1 MAALN
6 DPLHSPVLGKS
17 VGAVTT
23 RSNPSH
29 PLHLTL
35 DSVIVNLNVSAVYSP
50 RDKRRRGRE
59 SITCDHKN
67 IVCLSQLETLRKGG
81 RKTPKELVSVRLSA
95 AERLHVVANCGEN
108 ASSLGPNHAL
118 DVGWLK
124 HLSPAASSSLRAI
137 QDTRVSSTSKKSLY
151 LALASCVRTLSLET
165 IITDLMVEGDDQIVV
180 MPRQVL
186 RQTAADTYH

>member
-35 DSVIVNLNVSAVYSP
+35 DSVIVNLNLSAVYSP

-59 SITCDHKN
+59 SITHDHKKD
-67 IVCLSQLETLRKGG
+67 IVCLETLRKVG
-81 RKTPKELVSVRLSA
+81 RKILKELVSVRLAA
-95 AERLHVVANCGEN
+95 AERLHVATNCGEN

-118 DVGWLK
+118 GVGAECGG
-124 HLSPAASSSLRAI
+124 P
-137 QDTRVSSTSKKSLY
+137 
-151 LALASCVRTLSLET
+151 
-165 IITDLMVEGDDQIVV
+165 
-180 MPRQVL
+180 
-186 RQTAADTYH
+186 